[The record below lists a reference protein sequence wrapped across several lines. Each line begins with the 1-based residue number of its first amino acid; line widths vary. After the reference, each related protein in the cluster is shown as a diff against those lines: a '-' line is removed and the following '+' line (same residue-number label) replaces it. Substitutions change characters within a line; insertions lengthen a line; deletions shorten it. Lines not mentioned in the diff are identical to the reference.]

1 MTATDFPA
9 IVSVAVRVTDEVF
22 AAIEKVTV
30 LLPVPFA
37 PEVTV
42 IQLTLLAAVQEQVLA
57 DAVSVTFPVP
67 AADPTVRPVADSAYV
82 HEEVVG
88 SGDVVV
94 PALG

>member
-1 MTATDFPA
+1 M
-9 IVSVAVRVTDEVF
+9 VSVAVRVTDEAF
-22 AAIEKVTV
+22 AATEKVTV
-30 LLPVPFA
+30 LLPVPFV

-42 IQLTLLAAVQEQVLA
+42 IQLTLLAAVQGQVLA

-82 HEEVVG
+82 HVG
-88 SGDVVV
+88 VIGDGDMVV